1 MKDVVF
7 RLSPLMDRDARKM
20 IESIR
25 GLAMLQGPRGTE
37 AVDIDA
43 LADVLLRVS
52 RLVEDF
58 PEIAELD
65 LNPFLAHADG
75 RAQAAVDAR
84 MRVAVESVCE

>member
-7 RLSPLMDRDARKM
+7 RLSPLTDRDAREM

-25 GLAMLQGPRGTE
+25 GFALLQGPRGTE
-37 AVDIDA
+37 PVDLDA

-52 RLVEDF
+52 KLVEDF
-58 PEIAELD
+58 PAIAELD

-75 RAQAAVDAR
+75 GAQAAVDAR
-84 MRVAVESVCE
+84 MRIAAESEG